1 MPEFAAGSGF
11 DAARL
16 LLLIASLVAAVAL
29 VWSAWVGWGQFEAFV
44 QGRGTFLS
52 MALFTGRA
60 IVVLLL
66 LLFFI
71 R

>member
-11 DAARL
+11 DAATL
-16 LLLIASLVAAVAL
+16 LRVIASLVAAVGL
-29 VWSAWVGWGQFEAFV
+29 VWAAWIGWGQFEAFA

-52 MALFTGRA
+52 MALFMGRA
-60 IVVLLL
+60 VVLLLL